1 LERIWG
7 GLKSL
12 EYLILDFNIQNKGWK
27 GYGGDLSPVE
37 YLIFD
42 FNVQLEGGKDIGGT

>member
-1 LERIWG
+1 MG

-12 EYLILDFNIQNKGWK
+12 
-27 GYGGDLSPVE
+27 E

-42 FNVQLEGGKDIGGT
+42 FNVQLEGGNEMGGLKSGWIFKIRFLRFLFEV